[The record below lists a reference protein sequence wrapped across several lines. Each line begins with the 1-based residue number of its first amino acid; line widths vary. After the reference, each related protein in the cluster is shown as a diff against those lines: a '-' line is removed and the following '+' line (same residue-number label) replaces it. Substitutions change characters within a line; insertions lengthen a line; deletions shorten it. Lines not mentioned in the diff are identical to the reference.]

1 MTDNRAHDPGREPG
15 AAPGRPAEAPPG
27 VAGEPAT
34 SPPADEPAPTEEEAP
49 AGAATDAAPGPQAPP
64 PTEGDALRVAL
75 EEAAGLRDEYLDGLL
90 RTRAEF
96 DNYRKRTARERLE
109 ALDRGAEQLAGRLLS
124 VLDNFRFAL
133 ESAEQSDDDRLAKG
147 VRMVHDELVGVL
159 RAAGL
164 EEIDALGESFDP
176 EVHEAML
183 QEESPEPVD
192 EPVVADVL
200 RPGYRFKERVL
211 RPATVKVVR

>member
-1 MTDNRAHDPGREPG
+1 MTDARPDDPGREPG
-15 AAPGRPAEAPPG
+15 AGPARPAQAPPDA
-27 VAGEPAT
+27 V
-34 SPPADEPAPTEEEAP
+34 DEPTTTPPEEETP
-49 AGAATDAAPGPQAPP
+49 EGAATEDAAGPQAPP
-64 PTEGDALRVAL
+64 ATEVDALRAAL
-75 EEAAGLRDEYLDGLL
+75 EEATSLRDEYLDGLL

-109 ALDRGAEQLAGRLLS
+109 ALDRGAEQLAGRLLG

-133 ESAEQSDDDRLAKG
+133 DSAEQSDDDRLAKG

-164 EEIDALGESFDP
+164 EEIDALGEAFDP

-183 QEESPEPVD
+183 QEEAPEPVD

>member
-1 MTDNRAHDPGREPG
+1 MTDARRDGPGPQPGEVPPG
-15 AAPGRPAEAPPG
+15 AVDEPTTAPP
-27 VAGEPAT
+27 
-34 SPPADEPAPTEEEAP
+34 EEEAP
-49 AGAATDAAPGPQAPP
+49 EGSATDVATGPQASTP
-64 PTEGDALRVAL
+64 PTEADALRVAL
-75 EEAAGLRDEYLDGLL
+75 EEAAGLRDEYLDALL

-109 ALDRGAEQLAGRLLS
+109 ALDRGAEQLAGRLLG

-133 ESAEQSDDDRLAKG
+133 DSAEQSDDDRLAKG

-164 EEIDALGESFDP
+164 EEVDALGEAFDP

-183 QEESPEPVD
+183 QEEAPEPVD
-192 EPVVADVL
+192 EPVVIDVL

-211 RPATVKVVR
+211 RPATVKVIR

>member
-1 MTDNRAHDPGREPG
+1 MTDDRPDD
-15 AAPGRPAEAPPG
+15 RPAEAPPG
-27 VAGEPAT
+27 VAGEPTT
-34 SPPADEPAPTEEEAP
+34 SPPADEPTPTEEEAP
-49 AGAATDAAPGPQAPP
+49 ERAATDAAAGPQAPP